1 MKQLTSTITLIVAML
16 TMIIVG
22 CNSDKRLA
30 EMAERNME
38 RQAAQNRQV
47 AEMQKEVAEGS
58 RLLVEAEAEARK
70 ETLAIQR
77 ELQAES
83 AEIGHQRDS
92 LEDDRRRFASQR
104 HSDPIIAAAISTSGV
119 LLACALPL
127 VICWLLLRFGNT
139 PADDQLLN
147 EILLEDLVATPRLLP
162 SRVGVRSLP
171 QSESAEASTRSETG
185 DGNAERER

>member
-83 AEIGHQRDS
+83 AEIGHQRD
-92 LEDDRRRFASQR
+92 F
-104 HSDPIIAAAISTSGV
+104 T
-119 LLACALPL
+119 
-127 VICWLLLRFGNT
+127 
-139 PADDQLLN
+139 
-147 EILLEDLVATPRLLP
+147 ATL
-162 SRVGVRSLP
+162 
-171 QSESAEASTRSETG
+171 
-185 DGNAERER
+185 